1 MCFLN
6 ESLHAVGCLNRPEMG
21 SLCGVYFGVRGAFRA
36 RIQGVGEPGACDG
49 AMTPGPSLKRMSP
62 TVLRVGRFR
71 FFFFSREETRIHVH
85 VESSDGEA
93 KFWLDPQI
101 EAARSHRLKEKDLRR
116 IRDLVVEH
124 EQEIRDAWTRHF
136 GR

>member
-71 FFFFSREETRIHVH
+71 FFFFSREETRPHVH
-85 VESSDGEA
+85 VSTSDGVA
-93 KFWLDPQI
+93 KFWLEPQV
-101 EAARSHRLKEKDLRR
+101 ELARSSGLSERDVRR
-116 IRDLVVEH
+116 ARSIIDERRG
-124 EQEIRDAWTRHF
+124 EIRNAWDRYF
-136 GR
+136 GS